1 MREGAFLSAR
11 SARGTRTAY
20 ARELTPHAQHARRAA
35 NQPVNSPNSFE
46 EASPTVTFVWPTRVA
61 AGGLVEDERAPDNL
75 VWRGVG
81 LQEVRTHS

>member
-1 MREGAFLSAR
+1 M
-11 SARGTRTAY
+11 
-20 ARELTPHAQHARRAA
+20 
-35 NQPVNSPNSFE
+35 NSPNSFE